1 MEVFSMTASEMKQK
15 VQVRFWDQMV
25 LIGFGLALFY
35 SVFDS
40 FLYLFTDYDV
50 NFFQRLMGPGRSEII
65 SRLIILCLFIIFGSH
80 AQYTIN
86 QRKMAEGRLRR
97 SEERYR
103 RIVET
108 TPDGYYEVD
117 INGNY
122 SYFNDAM
129 CDLLGYSRV
138 EMTGMNHRAYLDD
151 ANSEKLL
158 NAINQVYRTSESIKA
173 LDFTFK
179 RRDGSLRYAESSITL
194 ITDDQGEPIG
204 FGGFLHDVTERR
216 QGEALAQAKM
226 AAETA
231 NREKSRF
238 LANMSHEIRTPL
250 NSIIGLI
257 ELMLETDLRPD
268 QREDLDVVI
277 SSAYALLSLINNLL
291 DYSKIEA
298 DKFELEN
305 TPFDLREFMRDSIRM
320 MGMRTQTKGLELAYR
335 VAADVPDRLVGDP
348 GRLRQILLN
357 LIENA
362 VKFTEEGEVVVN
374 VTAHQISRNRA
385 DVRFSVEDTGIGI
398 PRDKQKD
405 VFSAFKQV
413 DAKTTSQYGGTGLG
427 LAVSSQLVM
436 LMGGELTV
444 SSEMGRGSRFEFVA
458 TFKRMREDPFKA
470 EKTATDD
477 LKDIRVLVVDDNAT
491 TRRLTKEMLD
501 SWLLEAHF
509 ASNAEQARQILSE
522 DRNLDL
528 VLIDSDMP
536 GSDGFSLARWIRD
549 QQLKDL
555 RVVMMLTFPQLKRK
569 AEFEELGVKAGVIKP
584 LNPPELHNVLL
595 VALDKKKM
603 DKDIA
608 RTQKGPAAKPR
619 APRRSLK
626 ILVAEDT
633 PFNQTFILRLLE
645 KNGHQPILVE
655 NGQQALESFNPDT
668 FDVVLMDVQMPEMDG
683 FEATR
688 EIRKLEDGSGSH
700 GHMPIIAMTAYAT
713 EGDRER
719 CLEAGMDDYVSKP
732 ISASKL
738 FQAIDALVPVEPDT
752 QASPSDSPAAD
763 GHKSVSLNAEGLMRS
778 FENDQH
784 LFQELVEIFLNDSP
798 QMLSALRDSLNSND
812 ADTFKRTAHSLKGML
827 RNFQAESA
835 AETAFELEQIGDRGK
850 LDGAGQ
856 IVDSLA
862 GQLEEVYRKLQQL
875 VKQVSGN

>member
-1 MEVFSMTASEMKQK
+1 MTAGEMKQK
-15 VQVRFWDQMV
+15 VQVHFWDQMV

-35 SVFDS
+35 SIFDS
-40 FLYLFTDYDV
+40 VLYLFTEYDV
-50 NFFQRLMGPGRSEII
+50 SFFQRLLGPGLSEIW
-65 SRLIILCLFIIFGSH
+65 SRLTILCLFIIFGAH

-86 QRKMAEGRLRR
+86 QRKMAEVALRAG
-97 SEERYR
+97 EERYR
-103 RIVET
+103 RIVES

-122 SYFNDAM
+122 SYFNDSM

-151 ANSEKLL
+151 ENSQKLL
-158 NAINQVYRTSESIKA
+158 NAINQVYRTRESVKA

-179 RRDGSLRYAESSITL
+179 RRDGSPRHAESSITL
-194 ITDDQGEPIG
+194 ITDERGEPTG
-204 FGGFLHDVTERR
+204 FGGFLRDITERR
-216 QGEALAQAKM
+216 QAQALAQAKM

-291 DYSKIEA
+291 DFSKIEA
-298 DKFELEN
+298 DKFELESA
-305 TPFDLREFMRDSIRM
+305 PFDLRDFMKDTLRM

-335 VAADVPDRLVGDP
+335 VATDVPDRLVGDP
-348 GRLRQILLN
+348 DRLRQILLN

-374 VTAHQISRNRA
+374 VATGQYSGNQA
-385 DVRFSVEDTGIGI
+385 DLRFSVEDTGIGI
-398 PRDKQKD
+398 PREKQED

-413 DAKTTSQYGGTGLG
+413 DAKTTNQYGGTGLG
-427 LAVSSQLVM
+427 LAVSSQLVR

-444 SSEMGRGSRFEFVA
+444 KSEPGQGSRFEFA
-458 TFKRMREDPFKA
+458 AAFKCLKA
-470 EKTATDD
+470 EAVKPQEAAADD
-477 LKDIRVLVVDDNAT
+477 LQGIRALVVDDNAT
-491 TRRLTKEMLD
+491 SRRLTKEMLD
-501 SWLLEAHF
+501 SWRLETQF
-509 ASNAEQARQILSE
+509 ASNAEEARQILLG
-522 DRNLDL
+522 DGHVDL

-536 GSDGFSLARWIRD
+536 GSNGFSLARWIKD
-549 QQLKDL
+549 QQIKDL
-555 RVVMMLTFPQLKRK
+555 RVAMMLTFPHLKRK
-569 AEFEELGVKAGVIKP
+569 AEFGELGVKASVIKP
-584 LNPPELHNVLL
+584 LNPSELLNLLL
-595 VALDKKKM
+595 VALDKKKI
-603 DKDIA
+603 DTEKA
-608 RTQKGPAAKPR
+608 RPQKRPDAKSK

-645 KNGHQPILVE
+645 KNGSHPILVE
-655 NGQQALESFNPDT
+655 NGRQALEAFNPDT

-688 EIRKLEDGSGSH
+688 EIRKREAGSGSH

-738 FQAIDALVPVEPDT
+738 FHAIEALVPPAPEEK
-752 QASPSDSPAAD
+752 ASESAGTPAD
-763 GHKSVSLNAEGLMRS
+763 GQKPVSLNADGLIRA

-784 LFQELVEIFLNDSP
+784 LFQELVEIFLSDSP
-798 QMLSALRDSLNSND
+798 QMLDNLRDSLKSAD
-812 ADTFKRTAHSLKGML
+812 AKTFKRTAHSLKGML

-835 AETAFELEQIGDRGK
+835 AETAFELEQIGEQGK
-850 LDGAGQ
+850 LDDADQ
-856 IVDSLA
+856 IVDHLA
-862 GQLEEVYRKLQQL
+862 SQLDDVAQKLKAV
-875 VKQVSGN
+875 VKKISGGE